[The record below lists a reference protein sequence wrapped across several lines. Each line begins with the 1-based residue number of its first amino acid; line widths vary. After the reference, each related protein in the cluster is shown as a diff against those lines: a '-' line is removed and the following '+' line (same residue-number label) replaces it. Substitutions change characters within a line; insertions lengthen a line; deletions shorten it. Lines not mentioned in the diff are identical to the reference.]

1 MMTVCKDQLLTH
13 PLISDN
19 NSKDQLL
26 MYPLISDDDSVLG
39 PTVNVPPD

>member
-1 MMTVCKDQLLTH
+1 MMTVCEDQLLTY

-26 MYPLISDDDSVLG
+26 THPLISDDDSV
-39 PTVNVPPD
+39 